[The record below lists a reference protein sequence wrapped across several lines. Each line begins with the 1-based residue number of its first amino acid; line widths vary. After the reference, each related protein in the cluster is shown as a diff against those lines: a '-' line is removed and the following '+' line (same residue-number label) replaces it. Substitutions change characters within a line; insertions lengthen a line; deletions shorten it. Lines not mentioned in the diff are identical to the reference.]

1 MDGRGVR
8 EARARL
14 GLGQAE
20 LARELGVTPVTVW
33 RWEHGRTRVPRWVEA
48 SLRRIEGTEGGVAKD
63 EVEHQ
68 KEGGASGPARDDNS
82 QEEGNPGL
90 VDAALHLV
98 FSKMHGRVPRSAEEF
113 RRFKEELGN

>member
-14 GLGQAE
+14 GLKQAE
-20 LARELGVTPVTVW
+20 LARQLGVTPVTVW

-48 SLRRIEGTEGGVAKD
+48 SLRRIEGTTGGGAKD
-63 EVEHQ
+63 KAEDE
-68 KEGGASGPARDDNS
+68 KEAGASGPARD
-82 QEEGNPGL
+82 GNPSL

-98 FSKMHGRVPRSAEEF
+98 FKKINGRVPRSAEEF
-113 RRFKEELGN
+113 RRFKDEFGD

>member
-8 EARARL
+8 EVRERL

-33 RWEHGRTRVPRWVEA
+33 RWEHARTRVPRWVEA
-48 SLRRIEGTEGGVAKD
+48 SLRRIEGTEGRGAKD
-63 EVEHQ
+63 KAEDE
-68 KEGGASGPARDDNS
+68 KEAGASGPARDANS
-82 QEEGNPGL
+82 QEEGNPSL

-98 FSKMHGRVPRSAEEF
+98 FRKMHGRVPR
-113 RRFKEELGN
+113 